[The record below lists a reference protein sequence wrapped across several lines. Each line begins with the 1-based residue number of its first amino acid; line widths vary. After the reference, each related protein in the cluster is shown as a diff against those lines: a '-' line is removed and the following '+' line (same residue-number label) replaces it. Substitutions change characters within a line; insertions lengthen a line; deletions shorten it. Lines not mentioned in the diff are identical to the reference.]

1 MSRTALVGQYTKG
14 VAVSVVPGS
23 LSHVTMS
30 PVGVALPHWRLASEC
45 AKRGYSLSTSSS
57 VGLWP
62 LMRDPY
68 EEATVR
74 VEASSVPGGG
84 EGLVTVRPVK
94 KGEVVAFYNGVRLPY
109 IPGEKENWETSG
121 YKIFINADH
130 ASGERVDLPG
140 ELIHLDKYCATLGHK
155 MNHSFDYNCTE
166 WFFSHPIHGMIPCA
180 VAARDLQAGDEL
192 YLHYGYDP
200 NNCPAWYRAA
210 IVTYL
215 KDNSDLDIG
224 QVADPFRL
232 VSSFNIKKSTTPK
245 S

>member
-1 MSRTALVGQYTKG
+1 MRSSSEVIVIVRTALVGQYREG

-30 PVGVALPHWRLASEC
+30 SVGVASPHWRLEEGV
-45 AKRGYSLSTSSS
+45 KRGHSLSTSSS

-62 LMRDPY
+62 LVRDPY

-74 VEASSVPGGG
+74 VEASSVAGGG
-84 EGLVTVRPVK
+84 EGLFTVRPVT

-109 IPGEKENWETSG
+109 IPGEKENWDTSG

-140 ELIHLDKYCATLGHK
+140 ELIHLDNYCATLGHK
-155 MNHSFDYNCTE
+155 MNHSFDHNCTE
-166 WFFSHPIHGMIPCA
+166 WFFSHPIHGVIPCA
-180 VAARDLQAGDEL
+180 VAARDLGEGEEL

-200 NNCPAWYRAA
+200 NNCPIWYRAA
-210 IVTYL
+210 VDTYL
-215 KDNSDLDIG
+215 RDNSHLDIW
-224 QVADPFRL
+224 QVTDPFRL
-232 VSSFNIKKSTTPK
+232 VKVNS
-245 S
+245 